1 MKSGQY
7 RLISFYLARQLVAVP
22 FESAI
27 ALLFTVIVY
36 FMIGFQTVAAKYF
49 IFAATLLLVNLISEM
64 VGFIMGVILKVRTT
78 LFASTSTAP
87 PCLSSS
93 VSYACQPVSS
103 FGSCTATRQLHT
115 SALVRADRGC
125 LRQHH
130 WYRHNQE
137 VMSEILQNTCTPPQ

>member
-7 RLISFYLARQLVAVP
+7 RLISFYLARQLVSVP

-64 VGFIMGVILKVRTT
+64 VGFIMGVILKVCT
-78 LFASTSTAP
+78 LASPSRALPRNSSTRCNA
-87 PCLSSS
+87 
-93 VSYACQPVSS
+93 
-103 FGSCTATRQLHT
+103 R
-115 SALVRADRGC
+115 
-125 LRQHH
+125 
-130 WYRHNQE
+130 
-137 VMSEILQNTCTPPQ
+137 